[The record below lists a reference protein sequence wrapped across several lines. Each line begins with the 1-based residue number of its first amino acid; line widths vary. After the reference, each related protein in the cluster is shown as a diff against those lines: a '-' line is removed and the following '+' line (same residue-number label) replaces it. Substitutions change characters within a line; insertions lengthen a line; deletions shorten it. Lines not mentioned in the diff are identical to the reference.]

1 MSAPP
6 PPTVFLVGAG
16 PGDPGLLTRRGAEVL
31 ALADVVVYDRLA
43 TPTLLNLAPADA
55 TRISVGKAPGR
66 AEASQEEINAL
77 LVTHARAGR
86 RVVRLKGGD
95 PFVFGRGGEEAE
107 ALRDAGVSFE
117 VVPGVTSAL
126 AAPAYAGI
134 PVTHRGLARSVTIVT
149 GHEDPTHEAAGV
161 DWSALAH
168 AGGTIVVL
176 MGASR
181 IDAIAKEL
189 RDAGLPADTPVAAV
203 QRGTRPDQATL
214 RATLATIGD
223 AAPAAPTA
231 IVVGPVAALDLA
243 WFERRPL
250 FGRTV
255 VVTRAR
261 EQASG
266 LRATLETL
274 GAAVEELPAIVVE
287 PLAVTLPDLRR
298 FAWLVLT
305 SANGVRALFD
315 ALRAVGHDARALASL
330 RVAVIGPGT
339 AAALHACG
347 VRADLVPDRYV
358 AEALLDAFPAA
369 RPGDAVLVARA
380 AQARDVLPDGLR
392 ARGYTVEVLSLYAIR
407 PAPPDP
413 DIVTAIREGRVD
425 AVTFTSSSTVTNFCD
440 AVGPLERPPLVVSIG
455 PITSATA
462 RERGLPVDAEA
473 DEHTVDGLVAQLVDR
488 LAR

>member
-1 MSAPP
+1 MTPATPP
-6 PPTVFLVGAG
+6 VFLVGAG

-31 ALADVVVYDRLA
+31 AAAEVVVYDRLA
-43 TPTLLNLAPADA
+43 APALLDLAPREAE
-55 TRISVGKAPGR
+55 RISVGKAPGR
-66 AEASQEEINAL
+66 AEASQDEINAL
-77 LVTHARAGR
+77 LVSHAQAGR

-107 ALRDAGVSFE
+107 ALRAADVAFE

-134 PVTHRGLARSVTIVT
+134 PVTHRGLARAVTIVT
-149 GHEDPTHEAAGV
+149 GHEDPTQEVAGV
-161 DWSALAH
+161 DWAALAR
-168 AGGTIVVL
+168 AGGTLVIL

-181 IDAIAKEL
+181 IDAIAAAL
-189 RDAGLPADTPVAAV
+189 RAGGLPGDTPVAAV

-223 AAPAAPTA
+223 AAPAAPAA

-243 WFERRPL
+243 WFEQRPL

-274 GAAVEELPAIVVE
+274 GAAVAELPAIVVE
-287 PLAVTLPDLRR
+287 PLAVTLPDLSR

-305 SANGVRALFD
+305 SANGVEALFA
-315 ALRAVGHDARALASL
+315 ALRAAGRDARALAGV

-339 AAALHACG
+339 AAALDAHG
-347 VRADLVPDRYV
+347 VHADLLPERFV
-358 AEALLDAFPAA
+358 AEALLEAFPAPS
-369 RPGDAVLVARA
+369 RPGEAVLVARA
-380 AQARDVLPDGLR
+380 AQARDVLPDGLG
-392 ARGYTVEVLSLYAIR
+392 ARGYTVEVLPLYATR
-407 PAPPDP
+407 PAPPD
-413 DIVTAIREGRVD
+413 DEVVAALHAGRVD

-440 AVGPLERPPLVVSIG
+440 AVGPLEHPPLVVSIG
-455 PITSATA
+455 PVTSATA

-473 DEHTVDGLVAQLVDR
+473 SEHTIDGLVARLVET
-488 LAR
+488 LTQ

>member
-1 MSAPP
+1 
-6 PPTVFLVGAG
+6 
-16 PGDPGLLTRRGAEVL
+16 DEIN
-31 ALADVVVYDRLA
+31 
-43 TPTLLNLAPADA
+43 TLLVSHAD
-55 TRISVGKAPGR
+55 
-66 AEASQEEINAL
+66 
-77 LVTHARAGR
+77 AGR

-107 ALRDAGVSFE
+107 ALRVAGVAFE

-149 GHEDPTHEAAGV
+149 GHEDPGQDAAGV
-161 DWSALAH
+161 DWSALARV
-168 AGGTIVVL
+168 GGTLVIL

-181 IDAIAKEL
+181 IDAIAGAL
-189 RDAGLPADTPVAAV
+189 RDAGLPDDTPVAAV

-223 AAPAAPTA
+223 AAPAAPAA

-243 WFERRPL
+243 WFEQRPL

-274 GAAVEELPAIVVE
+274 GAAVAELPAIVVE
-287 PLAVTLPDLRR
+287 PLPVMLPDLSR

-305 SANGVRALFD
+305 SANGVEALFA
-315 ALRAVGHDARALASL
+315 ALRADGRDARALAGV

-339 AAALHACG
+339 AAALEANG
-347 VRADLVPDRYV
+347 VRADLVPDRFV
-358 AEALLDAFPAA
+358 AEGLLDAFPAPA
-369 RPGDAVLVARA
+369 QPGEAVLVARA
-380 AQARDVLPDGLR
+380 ARARDVLPDGLT
-392 ARGYTVEVLSLYAIR
+392 ARGYAVDVLPLYDTR

-413 DIVTAIREGRVD
+413 EVVAALHEGRID

-440 AVGPLERPPLVVSIG
+440 AVGPLEHPPLVVSIG
-455 PITSATA
+455 PVTSATA
-462 RERGLPVDAEA
+462 AERGLPVDAEA
-473 DEHTVDGLVAQLVDR
+473 DEHTIDGLVARLVER
-488 LAR
+488 FGP

>member
-1 MSAPP
+1 MTPATPP
-6 PPTVFLVGAG
+6 VFLVGAG

-31 ALADVVVYDRLA
+31 AAAEVVVYDRLA
-43 TPTLLNLAPADA
+43 APALLELAPPEAE
-55 TRISVGKAPGR
+55 RISVGKAPGR
-66 AEASQEEINAL
+66 AEASQDEINAL
-77 LVTHARAGR
+77 LVTHAQAGR

-107 ALRDAGVSFE
+107 ALRAAGVAFE

-134 PVTHRGLARSVTIVT
+134 PVTHRGLARAVTIVT
-149 GHEDPTHEAAGV
+149 GHEDPTQEVAGV
-161 DWSALAH
+161 DWAALAR
-168 AGGTIVVL
+168 AGGTLVIL

-181 IDAIAKEL
+181 IDAIAAAL
-189 RDAGLPADTPVAAV
+189 RAGGLPGDTPVAAV

-223 AAPAAPTA
+223 AAPAAPAA

-243 WFERRPL
+243 WFEQRPL

-274 GAAVEELPAIVVE
+274 GAAVAELPAIVVE
-287 PLAVTLPDLRR
+287 PLAVTLPDLSR

-305 SANGVRALFD
+305 SANGVEALFA
-315 ALRAVGHDARALASL
+315 ALRAAGRDARALAGV

-339 AAALHACG
+339 AAALDAHG
-347 VRADLVPDRYV
+347 VHADLLPERFV
-358 AEALLDAFPAA
+358 AEALLEAFPAPS
-369 RPGDAVLVARA
+369 RPGEAVLVARA
-380 AQARDVLPDGLR
+380 AQARDVLPDGLG
-392 ARGYTVEVLSLYAIR
+392 ARGYTVEVLPLYATR
-407 PAPPDP
+407 PAPPD
-413 DIVTAIREGRVD
+413 DEVVAALHAGRVD

-440 AVGPLERPPLVVSIG
+440 AVGPLEHPPLVVSIG
-455 PITSATA
+455 PVTSATA
-462 RERGLPVDAEA
+462 RERGLHVDAEA
-473 DEHTVDGLVAQLVDR
+473 SEHTIDGLVARLVET
-488 LAR
+488 LTQ